1 MYRLSTNN
9 IFRYMIDDLE
19 LSGEFVLDLR
29 IKLCYTKGQN
39 CEQDIAAV
47 TGLRLPKPL
56 CQLQLGQL
64 PIPGIVYLRRIYQI
78 ISGFIKQL

>member
-1 MYRLSTNN
+1 
-9 IFRYMIDDLE
+9 MIDELE

-64 PIPGIVYLRRIYQI
+64 PIPGIVLLLRISFKCFWIYKTTFNRKN
-78 ISGFIKQL
+78 ISVFIFR

>member
-1 MYRLSTNN
+1 
-9 IFRYMIDDLE
+9 MIDELE

-64 PIPGIVYLRRIYQI
+64 PIPGSVYLRRIDQN

>member
-1 MYRLSTNN
+1 
-9 IFRYMIDDLE
+9 MIDELE

-64 PIPGIVYLRRIYQI
+64 SIPGIVYLRRIYQN

>member
-1 MYRLSTNN
+1 
-9 IFRYMIDDLE
+9 MIDELE

-64 PIPGIVYLRRIYQI
+64 PIPGIVYLRSTSTIYQN
-78 ISGFIKQL
+78 ISEFMKLL

>member
-1 MYRLSTNN
+1 
-9 IFRYMIDDLE
+9 MIDELE

-47 TGLRLPKPL
+47 TGLRLPKPF

-64 PIPGIVYLRRIYQI
+64 PIPGIVLLLRISLNV
-78 ISGFIKQL
+78 SGFTKQLLKEKTC

>member
-1 MYRLSTNN
+1 
-9 IFRYMIDDLE
+9 MIDELE

-29 IKLCYTKGQN
+29 IKLCYIKGQN

-64 PIPGIVYLRRIYQI
+64 PIPGIV
-78 ISGFIKQL
+78 

>member
-1 MYRLSTNN
+1 
-9 IFRYMIDDLE
+9 MIDELE

-56 CQLQLGQL
+56 CQLGQL
-64 PIPGIVYLRRIYQI
+64 PIPGIV
-78 ISGFIKQL
+78 

>member
-1 MYRLSTNN
+1 MYILTTNN
-9 IFRYMIDDLE
+9 IFRFMIDELE

-64 PIPGIVYLRRIYQI
+64 PIQGIV
-78 ISGFIKQL
+78 